1 MVNVECSIHHS
12 TFRFF
17 SMLNGVCVNVAHWF
31 TRHPILSLDHKHNFH
46 THTARATLAALTQV
60 PHAARAQRSR
70 SRKPET
76 ELTEHTVEF
85 VTHDSR
91 KLLLPPRTR
100 PQCRLPPPRVP
111 RATRVTRPSRSRS
124 STACHETAGAKSATR
139 RFPSSRWPSP
149 LRRTRLSTGL
159 SWVSVDAVCAMRA
172 LRRVSSQEP
181 RSRLR

>member
-1 MVNVECSIHHS
+1 MQHSPFNIQVFFNVEWCLRECCSLVHPAPH
-12 TFRFF
+12 TF
-17 SMLNGVCVNVAHWF
+17 SGSQ
-31 TRHPILSLDHKHNFH
+31 TQLSH
-46 THTARATLAALTQV
+46 THTHTTALTQV

-76 ELTEHTVEF
+76 ELTEHAVEF
-85 VTHDSR
+85 VTHVSR

>member
-1 MVNVECSIHHS
+1 MLLIGSPGTPYFLWITNTTFTHTHS
-12 TFRFF
+12 TR
-17 SMLNGVCVNVAHWF
+17 NARGAHSSP
-31 TRHPILSLDHKHNFH
+31 TC
-46 THTARATLAALTQV
+46 
-60 PHAARAQRSR
+60 RAQRSR

-85 VTHDSR
+85 VTHASR

>member
-1 MVNVECSIHHS
+1 MQHSPFNIQVFFNVEWCLRECCSLVHPAPHTFSGSQTQLSHTHS
-12 TFRFF
+12 TR
-17 SMLNGVCVNVAHWF
+17 NARGAHSSP
-31 TRHPILSLDHKHNFH
+31 TC
-46 THTARATLAALTQV
+46 
-60 PHAARAQRSR
+60 RAQRSR

>member
-1 MVNVECSIHHS
+1 MLLIGSPGTPYFLWITNT
-12 TFRFF
+12 TF
-17 SMLNGVCVNVAHWF
+17 
-31 TRHPILSLDHKHNFH
+31 TH
-46 THTARATLAALTQV
+46 THTYNSAHSSPTCRAR
-60 PHAARAQRSR
+60 ARAQRSR

-91 KLLLPPRTR
+91 KLLLPPRPR